1 MNFMSEWR
9 STNFTYIPHKL
20 WKNVVTTLKIEM
32 EQVKSITR
40 FNQVSSPETKVERNE
55 EAHAEQPIDTD
66 NILIDAVV
74 VVSMFNRPQSS

>member
-1 MNFMSEWR
+1 
-9 STNFTYIPHKL
+9 
-20 WKNVVTTLKIEM
+20 M
-32 EQVKSITR
+32 EQVKSITK